1 MNNALAHGKVP
12 ENGDFF
18 LMGKLSGKTAFLTA
32 AGAGIGRAT
41 AGLFLAEG
49 ARVIATDR
57 DKAGLAGL
65 GGEHHALDV
74 TDAAAVARLAAA
86 TGRIDILVNCAGF
99 VETGTLLDN
108 DEAQWA
114 KSFEINVFAM
124 ARVTRAFLPAMLE
137 GGGGSIINIASVAG
151 SLAGV
156 PNRCIYGASKA
167 AVIGLTKSVAIDFI
181 TRGIRCN
188 AICPGTVD
196 TPSLQQRL
204 ADTGD
209 YEAARL
215 AFNARQ
221 PMGRLGMA
229 EEIAGMA
236 LYLASEAGAFATGQ
250 AFTVDGGFTL

>member
-1 MNNALAHGKVP
+1 MSTTLAGKIALITG
-12 ENGDFF
+12 
-18 LMGKLSGKTAFLTA
+18 

-41 AGLFLAEG
+41 AEAFLREG

-57 DKAGLAGL
+57 DPAAMAGLAA
-65 GGEHHALDV
+65 EQRALDV
-74 TDAAAVARLAAA
+74 TDPAAVRALAAA
-86 TGRIDILVNCAGF
+86 LGRIDILVNCAGF

-114 KSFEINVFAM
+114 RSFAVNVFAM
-124 ARVTRAFLPAMLE
+124 ARVIKAFLPAML
-137 GGGGSIINIASVAG
+137 GGGGGAIVNIASVAG
-151 SLAGV
+151 SLKGV

-181 TRGIRCN
+181 ARGIRCN

-209 YEAARL
+209 YAAARA

-221 PMGRLGMA
+221 PMGRLGTA
-229 EEIAGMA
+229 EEIAAMA
-236 LYLASEAGAFATGQ
+236 LYLASDAGAFATGQ
-250 AFTVDGGFTL
+250 TFVIDGGFIL